1 MEPTDPIDT
10 IDPLELID
18 RIDPLELTER
28 IDPERERREDTS
40 APIVP
45 IVLRP
50 PG

>member
-1 MEPTDPIDT
+1 MEPTDPIDR

-28 IDPERERREDTS
+28 IDPERERREVTI
-40 APIVP
+40 APIAP